1 MLFSLAFTSVSMQ
14 VDATRSKGE
23 PLGEISF
30 FFRLRHLYTTV
41 VGPSTTTLFK
51 LAYDDYK
58 ELAASYVDDAEHV
71 IEQMIS
77 QVEGGAQDGKSASAS
92 HVSGDSIL
100 SNAAG
105 AQSSVTATIT
115 AAIKRKSSQLVATFL
130 EAVAENSVARVNAM
144 LESGKVGADDMD
156 ENRRTALHIAAGSG
170 HLELCTVLLRNHGAT
185 VDVHDCTGAS
195 PLDAAL
201 ASRQSAIADLLTQ
214 QYGSRVAASG
224 AAAQLY
230 MQRLMCATQT
240 DDKEYV
246 DMLVRAGVDINS
258 RNTARRTPLH
268 IAVVAD
274 ASNVL
279 SYFLEQPEV
288 QLGPLDSHN
297 HTPLWDA
304 LLARNAPVALKLRLA
319 GAPLQVCNQ
328 IVLCFRTSM
337 RACVRK
343 VPARGNCCTAKICSC

>member
-1 MLFSLAFTSVSMQ
+1 MPHGVQSDGYKFLGMQ

-30 FFRLRHLYTTV
+30 FFRLRHLYTAV

-58 ELAASYVDDAEHV
+58 ELAASYVDDAERV

-100 SNAAG
+100 SNPAG
-105 AQSSVTATIT
+105 VQGNVTATIT
-115 AAIKRKSSQLVATFL
+115 AAVKRKSSQLVAAFL

-156 ENRRTALHIAAGSG
+156 ENRRTALHIAAGRG

-185 VDVHDCTGAS
+185 ADVRDRTGAS

-201 ASRQSAIADLLTQ
+201 ASRQGAVVDLLTQ
-214 QYGSRVAASG
+214 QYSSRVAASG

-230 MQRLMCATQT
+230 VQRLMSATQK
-240 DDKEYV
+240 DDREYV

-258 RNTARRTPLH
+258 RNAALRTPLH
-268 IAVVAD
+268 VAVVAD

-279 SYFLEQPEV
+279 AYFLEQPEV
-288 QLGPLDSHN
+288 HLGPLDSHN

-319 GAPLQVCNQ
+319 GAPLQVRYHLS
-328 IVLCFRTSM
+328 LCS
-337 RACVRK
+337 RAC
-343 VPARGNCCTAKICSC
+343 